1 MENIEKFKVKFKG
14 WNPRF
19 FASYEEAMGFI
30 EKANV
35 VLDDFWLVKVYDDGK
50 LIKKM
55 NSFDF
60 NNIKLKAEFPK
71 TFTFTSFRGSDVKII
86 LEKDTNSIY
95 DIIIS
100 VAVNNKQIANN
111 IKANISSFMG
121 TEAPNGVFLVFINP
135 NNNRKTAIRLN
146 DCPKLLKYLFYIGK
160 NRNLLE
166 DYI

>member
-1 MENIEKFKVKFKG
+1 MSRFKVKFKTHS
-14 WNPRF
+14 PRYF
-19 FASYEEAMGFI
+19 ETYEEAMEFI
-30 EKANV
+30 KESNIT
-35 VLDDFWLVKVYDDGK
+35 LNGFWLVKMYEDNK
-50 LIKKM
+50 LIRKF
-55 NSFDF
+55 NSLDF
-60 NNIKLKAEFPK
+60 NNVEPLKAEFPK

-146 DCPKLLKYLFYIGK
+146 DCPKLLRYLFDVGK

>member
-35 VLDDFWLVKVYDDGK
+35 ILDDFWLVNVYDDGK
-50 LIKKM
+50 LIRKM

-71 TFTFTSFRGSDVKII
+71 TFKFTSSKGAKVEIT
-86 LEKDTNSIY
+86 LEEDTDDRWY
-95 DIIIS
+95 IIIS
-100 VAVNNKQIANN
+100 TKINGEE
-111 IKANISSFMG
+111 IKKVRAGISSFIG
-121 TEAPNGVFLVFINP
+121 KNGVFLVYTNP
-135 NNNRKTAIRLN
+135 KNSRRTAICLN
-146 DCPKLLKYLFYIGK
+146 DCPELLKYLFYIGK

>member
-35 VLDDFWLVKVYDDGK
+35 ILDDFWLVKVYDDGK

-71 TFTFTSFRGSDVKII
+71 TFKFTSSKGAKVEITLEEDTEDSLYIMINTKINGEETKKVKAGIC
-86 LEKDTNSIY
+86 
-95 DIIIS
+95 
-100 VAVNNKQIANN
+100 
-111 IKANISSFMG
+111 SFIG
-121 TEAPNGVFLVFINP
+121 KKGVFLVYTNP
-135 NNNRKTAIRLN
+135 KTNRRTAICLN
-146 DCPKLLKYLFYIGK
+146 DCPELLKYLFYIGK

-166 DYI
+166 DFVGEK